1 MTVVP
6 SVLLIEDEPVFAATV
21 ARYLENEGFDVKVRG
36 TGDAGL
42 VEASENHVDMVLL
55 DLQLPDM
62 QGFEV
67 LRRIRLTAD
76 TPVIILS
83 ALSDEADKVKG
94 LELGA
99 DDYAVKTTSPR
110 ELLARMRAVTR
121 RSGTTS
127 DKRPILYACGYKID
141 RNSHIVSDPNED
153 PVELTHLE
161 FDLLVLFASNPGV
174 ALERELIF
182 NKVWN
187 QQGLGTSR
195 TIDTHVVT
203 LRTKMPDLVVSTIR
217 GVGYRLEPNED

>member
-1 MTVVP
+1 M
-6 SVLLIEDEPVFAATV
+6 LLIEDEPVFAATV
-21 ARYLENEGFDVKVRG
+21 ARYLENEGFEVKVRA
-36 TGDAGL
+36 TGQAGL
-42 VEASENHVDMVLL
+42 TEFSENHIDMVLL

-62 QGFEV
+62 SGFEV
-67 LRRIRLTAD
+67 CRQIRLTSD
-76 TPVIILS
+76 TPIIILS
-83 ALSDEADKVKG
+83 ALSDEADKIRG

-121 RSGTTS
+121 RSGSTS
-127 DKRPILYACGYKID
+127 DKRPILQTCGYKID
-141 RNSHIVSDPNED
+141 RNSHIVTNSGGA

-161 FDLLVLFASNPGV
+161 FDLLVLFSSNPGV

-187 QQGLGTSR
+187 QEGLGTSR

-203 LRTKMPDLVVSTIR
+203 LRTKMPELLVSTIR
-217 GVGYRLEPNED
+217 GVGYRLDPEDD

>member
-1 MTVVP
+1 MP
-6 SVLLIEDEPVFAATV
+6 CVLLIEDEPVFAATV
-21 ARYLENEGFDVKVRG
+21 ARYLENEGFEVKVRG
-36 TGDAGL
+36 TGREGL
-42 VEASENHVDMVLL
+42 TEMAESQIDMVLL

-62 QGFEV
+62 TGFEV
-67 LRRIRLTAD
+67 CRQIRLTSE

-83 ALSDEADKVKG
+83 ALSDDADKVRG

-121 RSGTTS
+121 RSGSTS
-127 DKRPILYACGYKID
+127 DKRPILLTCGYEID
-141 RNSHIVSDPNED
+141 RNSHIVTNSSVTPI
-153 PVELTHLE
+153 ELTHLE

-203 LRTKMPDLVVSTIR
+203 LRTKMPELVVTTIR
-217 GVGYRLEPNED
+217 GVGYRLEPDDE